1 MVRPISA
8 DPLANDFTL
17 VFIAVRIGLE
27 HGWNQVYSLSL
38 QHQLF
43 SELRPGVFFN
53 DGQRYLA
60 PPPLAW
66 ITLPL
71 SLFGAA
77 GAFYAW
83 IVCSVFALV
92 AAWWMGGPGAGLERW
107 IWLLAALAWYPVL
120 YALAYGQPALVVLL
134 SVVACWKLAESG
146 RPLMA
151 GAALA
156 AGTCL
161 KPQLVIAVPLV
172 LLLSGRW
179 RIVAGWAVPVAILAL
194 ASILSIGAS
203 GLQDYRIL
211 LAEAQTL
218 VNNRYFTLAYVLG
231 PGALSYVAQAL
242 ILAIGTVA
250 AYLNRSASTGRI
262 IALGLVAGAFGA
274 TYWHLQDFT
283 ILLAAGW
290 FFWRENPQWWQRAL
304 LVLVAVAIELAWPLK
319 PLPLLVGVGAW
330 YAVLCLPHRASPA
343 PLVSATA

>member
-8 DPLANDFTL
+8 DPQANDFTL

-43 SELRPGVFFN
+43 TQLRPGVYFN

-71 SLFGAA
+71 SVFDAA
-77 GAFYAW
+77 SAFYVW
-83 IVCSVFALV
+83 TVGSLVALV
-92 AAWWMGGPGAGLERW
+92 AAWWMGAPGAGLERW

-146 RPLMA
+146 RPYLA
-151 GAALA
+151 GVALA

-172 LLLSGRW
+172 LLLAGRW

-203 GLQDYRIL
+203 GLQDYRSL
-211 LAEAQTL
+211 LAEAQML
-218 VNNRYFTLAYVLG
+218 ANNRYFTLAYVLG
-231 PGALSYVAQAL
+231 PGAPSYVAQGV
-242 ILAIGTVA
+242 ILASAAVA
-250 AYLNRSASTGRI
+250 AYLNRSASTARI
-262 IALGLVAGAFGA
+262 VALGLVAGAFGA

-283 ILLAAGW
+283 ILVAAGW
-290 FFWRENPQWWQRAL
+290 LIWRENPPWWERTV
-304 LVLVAVAIELAWPLK
+304 LVLVALAIELAWPLK
-319 PLPLLVGVGAW
+319 PLPLLVAVGAW
-330 YAVLCLPHRASPA
+330 YAVLCLPHRAAPA
-343 PLVSATA
+343 SLVSAPA